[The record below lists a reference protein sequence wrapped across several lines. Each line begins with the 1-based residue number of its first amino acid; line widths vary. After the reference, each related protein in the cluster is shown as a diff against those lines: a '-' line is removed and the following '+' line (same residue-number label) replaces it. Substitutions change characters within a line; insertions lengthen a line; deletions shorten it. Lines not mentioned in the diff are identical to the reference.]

1 MIFMHSFA
9 PKSNSRAKCGKFT
22 SWLTRLVGDASVFV
36 LAGACWALVGQS
48 FAAEPAKLTIGD
60 GVVVKFAPAQQP
72 DQPSAGILVRS
83 QLVTAPGVT
92 FTSAA
97 DDRIGGQ
104 AYPTPGS
111 PKIGDWWGVFIA
123 PSVNVGDVSMNGL
136 TIRYAGSQVNLPAKV
151 GSISAGLTLPAKNF
165 SFDGLRLDSNSVGIR
180 VYGGG
185 SPSFTKANINA
196 NTVGLQVESGATPVV
211 SQSSLLGNTSYA
223 ILNLQPASVVQ
234 AEGNWWGHSSGPKQT
249 ATNPMGQGNP
259 VSEGVNY
266 GSFVA
271 AGPLLN
277 PSIRLASPAPYFE
290 QRTISLLLSCTNA
303 TEFRVAE
310 AGQFAG
316 VPFQALTNGQV
327 QIPFVVSEGDGQK
340 SLSVQFR
347 NGSGTVVTANLDGSV
362 RVDTTP
368 PLVRLIS
375 PAPGSLVNGRIALE
389 AVAEDGSG
397 ISQLQFFVDGQLFA
411 TKNAP
416 PFVSEWDTSLVA
428 EGIHTIKVLAKDAAG
443 RTSEQSTDVTVSRAP
458 PQDDRDGPAIAN
470 LVFDGLAIANGSKL
484 AGDGTLSVAV
494 SDRSG
499 VARVEV
505 LLDGNVV
512 AVASGSG
519 AYSTQIDW
527 KGIAAGSHTL
537 AIKASDSVGNVSNAS
552 FSITVEHLAPTVPV
566 IDQPVNGSTTRT
578 ATLTVA
584 GQAQSGVSVQLL
596 LNGQPS
602 GSALPVGTDGRFGA
616 AITLV
621 SGSNSIQASASNAS
635 GTSALSAPVQVTLD
649 VSVPVRPSSL
659 LASALAGGKVRLN
672 WTRSTDPNVTGYVV
686 FRSNAPFVS
695 EQEAVKITTSA
706 LAASVSLFEDL
717 PPADGLWVYRVAA
730 VNSAGT
736 LSELTNAGQATS
748 DGTAPKAVSISYTSQ
763 GKTDAATGRMG
774 QGVVSV
780 VLKTNEALQMT
791 PYLSV
796 VPEGGAPIPVE
807 LTRSSDTEYRGTFL
821 ISSNTPSGVANAL
834 FSARD
839 VVGNRGTDIDAGASI
854 RVDTEGPV
862 LSNIVLSP
870 TAPIKNDTAQT
881 LQVTFT
887 LSKKPSSVPQFK
899 FLLSGPVRSPV
910 TLSSV
915 SQVNPT
921 TFSAS
926 FSLPSDAGLGTPE
939 SLSFS
944 HISKD
949 DLDNVS
955 NKVSALNRF
964 QVYQG
969 NLPPL
974 DVPYGFTA
982 KAQAQGKVR
991 LTWQEVEQATSYQ
1004 LYRQAPGA
1012 AVLTPLIRT
1021 GGTEYIDQTPADGV
1035 YKYAIAT
1042 VRQSNGQESV
1052 SGQSAVVEVQS
1063 SATAPG
1069 APQNLTLSLTGQ
1081 GILATWQ
1088 PPLSSTVD
1096 HYRLYRGAG
1105 TVITSVD
1112 GLTPYKDRLKTTQ
1125 VVDASPSPTHG
1136 AYVVTSVDA
1145 AGNESAISN
1154 SSYLNASLLPVRDLA
1169 VEQIGGELPLLRW
1182 SAPNGNIAG
1191 YLVYVGPEGSRTKLT
1206 PAPIVDTRMTDTG
1219 YTSGDRRYTIAT
1231 VDANGVEMPRAI
1243 LLPSVSS
1250 QIVSGLPIKRGVMNK
1265 LHVQVVN
1272 TSPQSIDGAKVV
1284 VRLPINRDATQFKD
1298 HKSEVFSLAS
1308 NETKLIPV
1316 VVGGYADLPG
1326 APRAQVGVEISPVE
1340 GELVKVARYQTL
1352 AVSESSLVVGMSTDE
1367 FTRGATGKLKLTI
1380 ENTSDVDVELLT
1392 ATDNGANPSNE
1403 LRFKILDGDGNV
1415 LATQAYKQVF
1425 GASVVTLTNGQTVA
1439 RIPAGSKYV
1448 SDVFLLNVPSASPN
1462 SIRVRLEVD
1471 KLRYHTG
1478 QEDELSIT
1486 GRGSEKTVSLLETAY
1501 YGAVTDVS
1509 PISSFGDKDVVI
1521 KGRALDRSTQ
1531 APMSNTRLKL
1541 VLNQQGFERVFSVL
1555 TDASGNFEHIFKPT
1569 ITDAGLY
1576 KVSAVHPEITDRPEQ
1591 KSFTINRI
1599 TVGPTPFKIDL
1610 PKNYPFNIPFVAKAG
1625 AGTSATNLRLLLNP
1639 SDQPTGQVPQGV
1651 SVQLPSP
1658 VNIQEN
1664 QSLNLPVTF
1673 SANNDAQPSGSLIL
1687 SVTSDEHGGAALG
1700 LARVDYKLSEAR
1712 PYLVSTPT
1720 MVETGM
1726 SQGGNQIEKVIV
1738 KNNGLQDA
1746 INLRF
1751 TLTKSDGNP
1760 APNWATMAN
1769 QANGSLTVGQ
1779 SVSIDLSF
1787 APPASTPEGIY
1798 ELKLNVVGDNIPAQ
1812 SLNVY
1817 VNLTQSGQGN
1827 VLFKASDIYTAT
1839 VGKDGKLIPGLA
1851 GASITMQNEDVPS
1864 VSQELL
1870 TDALGEALFEKL
1882 PAGRYKFRARATNH
1896 QEVGGRLVIKP
1907 GVTAN
1912 QSVFLNYNVINVEWS
1927 VREITI
1933 QDRYEI
1939 TLNATFETDVPA
1951 AVVMVQPT
1959 SINLPKMAA
1968 GDVYY
1973 GELNITNYG
1982 LIRADAVKQHLPQS
1996 DAYFRYEFL
2005 VEVPKTLEAKQR
2017 VTIPYRVI
2025 SLQSLET
2032 AASSANASGGGCYSY
2047 STSFRVECEFTCK
2060 NGEQSTCGSS
2070 ASWFSVSNSS
2080 CGGGAGGPY
2089 TPGASSGISWPG
2101 GAGGYG
2107 GGSSSTIKMPGK
2119 KCVYV
2124 ASRLQCS

>member
-1 MIFMHSFA
+1 MTPFILKDSL
-9 PKSNSRAKCGKFT
+9 
-22 SWLTRLVGDASVFV
+22 WTRPALCLLAASQLLSVPV
-36 LAGACWALVGQS
+36 Q
-48 FAAEPAKLTIGD
+48 AAELSIAD
-60 GVVVKFAPAQQP
+60 GVVVKFGP
-72 DQPSAGILVRS
+72 DA
-83 QLVTAPGVT
+83 QLVVRDRLVSGEGVT
-92 FTSAA
+92 LTSQKDDTVGGQTGSTAGTPSMGDWRGLRIEKSAA
-97 DDRIGGQ
+97 GMGRFALND
-104 AYPTPGS
+104 
-111 PKIGDWWGVFIA
+111 
-123 PSVNVGDVSMNGL
+123 L
-136 TIRYAGSQVNLPAKV
+136 TLRYAGAAEAD
-151 GSISAGLTLPAKNF
+151 GTGAALTLRGVSPELNYVQF
-165 SFDGLRLDSNSVGIR
+165 SRNAVGLRLLDGASPAVKGSSFLYNATGIAAS
-180 VYGGG
+180 GG
-185 SPSFTKANINA
+185 SVPTITQTQF
-196 NTVGLQVESGATPVV
+196 SGSSVFAV
-211 SQSSLLGNTSYA
+211 SNET
-223 ILNLQPASVVQ
+223 PASVIQ
-234 AEGNWWGHSSGPKQT
+234 ATQNWWGHVSGPKQSL
-249 ATNPMGQGNP
+249 ANPQGQGDA
-259 VSEGVNY
+259 VTEGVNF
-266 GSFVA
+266 GSFLTGA
-271 AGPLLN
+271 PLLN
-277 PSIRLASPAPYFE
+277 PVVRLAAPAPYFE
-290 QRTISLLLSCTNA
+290 QRTLVLDLACVNA
-303 TEFRVAE
+303 TEYRIAE
-310 AGQFAG
+310 GDAFAG
-316 VPFQALTNGQV
+316 VSFQPLTDGRGRV
-327 QIPFVVSEGDGQK
+327 SFTTSEGDGRK
-340 SLSVQFR
+340 AISVQYR
-347 NGSGTVVTANLDGSV
+347 NSSGTVVIARLANGAL
-362 RVDTTP
+362 VDTAP
-368 PLVRLIS
+368 PLVSLTN
-375 PAPGSLVNGRIALE
+375 PAPGSIVSQPITLE
-389 AVAEDGSG
+389 ASATDSSG
-397 ISQLQFFVDGQLFA
+397 IEQVQFLVD
-411 TKNAP
+411 N
-416 PFVSEWDTSLVA
+416 VLVA
-428 EGIHTIKVLAKDAAG
+428 TRTATPYTYQWNTDAIAEGVHTIKVIARDAAG

-458 PQDDRDGPAIAN
+458 PQDDLVGPAISSVAFN
-470 LVFDGLAIANGSKL
+470 GSSVVNGSKL
-484 AGDGTLSVAV
+484 AGNGNLSMAV

-537 AIKASDSVGNVSNAS
+537 AIRASDSVGNVSNTS

-578 ATLTVA
+578 ANITVS
-584 GQAQSGVSVQLL
+584 GQAQPGVSVQLL

-602 GSALPVGTDGRFGA
+602 GGALPVGTDGRFA
-616 AITLV
+616 SALVLV

-635 GTSALSAPVQVTLD
+635 GTSALSAPVKITLD
-649 VSVPVRPSSL
+649 ASVPARPSSL

-686 FRSNAPFVS
+686 FRSNTPFS
-695 EQEAVKITTSA
+695 TEQEAVKITTSA

-899 FLLSGPVRSPV
+899 FLLSGPVRTPV

-921 TFSAS
+921 TYSAS
-926 FSLPSDAGLGTPE
+926 FSLPSDGGLGTPE

-974 DVPYGFTA
+974 DVPYGFAA

-1154 SSYLNASLLPVRDLA
+1154 SSYLNASLLPVRDLV

>member
-1 MIFMHSFA
+1 MSAQKRYLDRLALSRFPCDFSNLIARQLRLSFGI
-9 PKSNSRAKCGKFT
+9 S
-22 SWLTRLVGDASVFV
+22 
-36 LAGACWALVGQS
+36 LALGGGLFGGTAV
-48 FAAEPAKLTIGD
+48 AAEPARLTIGD
-60 GVVVKFAPAQQP
+60 GVVVKFAPAPQP
-72 DQPSAGILVRS
+72 DKASAGILVRS
-83 QLVTAPGVT
+83 QLLVGNGVT

-97 DDRIGGQ
+97 DDQIGGMTYR
-104 AYPTPGS
+104 ASATP
-111 PKIGDWWGVFIA
+111 KTGDWWGVFVA
-123 PSVNVGDVSMNGL
+123 PSVNVGDLSLNGL
-136 TIRYAGSQVNLPAKV
+136 SIRYAGSQVNLPTKAGAV
-151 GSISAGLTLPAKNF
+151 SAGLTLPAKSF
-165 SFDGLRLDSNSVGIR
+165 SFTGLRLDSNAIGVR
-180 VYGGG
+180 VYGAG
-185 SPSFTKANINA
+185 SPAFVQAQINSNNI
-196 NTVGLQVESGATPVV
+196 GLQVESGATPVV
-211 SQSSLLGNTSYA
+211 SQSSLLGNSTYA
-223 ILNLQPASVVQ
+223 ILNLQPSSIVQ
-234 AEGNWWGHSSGPKQT
+234 AEGNWWGHGSGPKQQ
-249 ATNPMGQGNP
+249 ATNPTGQGNP
-259 VSEGVNY
+259 VSEGVNF

-271 AGPLLN
+271 AGPLTN
-277 PSIRLASPAPYFE
+277 PSVRLASPAPYFE
-290 QRTISLLLSCTNA
+290 QRTINLILACTNA
-303 TEFRVAE
+303 TEFRLAE

-316 VPFQALTNGQV
+316 VPFQALTNGQAQV
-327 QIPFVVSEGDGQK
+327 PFVVSEGDGKK
-340 SLSVQFR
+340 SVSVQFR
-347 NGSGTVVTANLDGSV
+347 NASGTVVVANLDGDI
-362 RVDTTP
+362 RVDTTSP
-368 PLVRLIS
+368 TVRLVN
-375 PAPGSLVNGRIALE
+375 PVPGSVVNGRIALE
-389 AVAEDGSG
+389 ASAEDGSG
-397 ISQLQFFVDGQLFA
+397 ISQVQFFVDGQLFG
-411 TKNAP
+411 TKEVAP
-416 PFVSEWDTSLVA
+416 YSIEWDTSLVA
-428 EGIHTIKVLAKDAAG
+428 EGVHSIKVVAKDAVG
-443 RTSEQSTDVTVSRAP
+443 RLSEHVAEVTVSRAP
-458 PQDDRDGPAIAN
+458 PPDDVAGPVIGAVTFN
-470 LVFDGLAIANGSKL
+470 GSAIANGSKL
-484 AGDGTLSVAV
+484 TGDGSLSALVT
-494 SDRSG
+494 DRSG

-505 LLDGNVV
+505 LLDGNLLS
-512 AVASGSG
+512 VASGSG
-519 AYSTQIDW
+519 TYSAPLDLRGVT
-527 KGIAAGSHTL
+527 AGAHSL
-537 AIKASDSVGNVSNAS
+537 AIRASDSLGNVSSLS
-552 FSITVEHLAPTVPV
+552 FTVTVEHVAPTTPV
-566 IDQPVNGSTTRT
+566 IDQPIDGSTTRT
-578 ATLTVA
+578 AIVAVA
-584 GQAQSGVSVQLL
+584 GQAQSGASVQLI
-596 LNGQPS
+596 LNGQSS
-602 GSALPVGTDGRFGA
+602 GGALPVGADGRFA
-616 AITLV
+616 ASLTLS
-621 SGSNSIQASASNAS
+621 SGQNLIQATASNSS
-635 GTSALSAPVQVTLD
+635 GTSPLSAPVRISLD
-649 VSVPVRPSSL
+649 VSVPTRPSSL
-659 LASALAGGKVRLN
+659 LASALAGGKVRLT
-672 WTRSTDPNVTGYVV
+672 WTKSVDPNVTGYLV
-686 FRSNAPFVS
+686 FRSNSPFGTV
-695 EQEAVKITTSA
+695 QEAVKVTSSA
-706 LAASVSLFEDL
+706 LAASVSVFEDL
-717 PPADGLWVYRVAA
+717 PPSDGLWVYRIAA
-730 VNSAGT
+730 VNGAGT
-736 LSELTNAGQATS
+736 LSELTNAGQATA
-748 DGTAPKAVSISYTSQ
+748 DGTAPKAVSISYTTQ
-763 GKTDAATGRMG
+763 GKTDPATGRMG

-780 VLKTNEALQMT
+780 VLKTNEALQVT

-839 VVGNRGTDIDAGASI
+839 LVGNRGTDIDSGASI
-854 RVDTEGPV
+854 KVDTDGPV
-862 LSNIVLSP
+862 LSNIVLNP
-870 TAPIKNDTAQT
+870 AAPIKNDTAQT

-887 LSKKPSSVPQFK
+887 FNKKPSSVPQFK
-899 FLLSGPVRSPV
+899 WLLSGPVRSPV
-910 TLSSV
+910 TLSNV
-915 SQVNPT
+915 SQVDPST
-921 TFSAS
+921 YSAS

-955 NKVSALNRF
+955 NKVSAFNRF

-969 NLPPL
+969 SLPPL
-974 DVPYGFTA
+974 DVPFGFTA

-991 LTWQEVEQATSYQ
+991 LTWQAVEQANSYQ

-1012 AVLTPLIRT
+1012 SVLTPLART
-1021 GGTEYIDQTPADGV
+1021 GGTEYVDQTPTDGT
-1035 YKYAIAT
+1035 YKYAVAT

-1052 SGQSAVVEVQS
+1052 SGQSAVIEVQA

-1081 GILATWQ
+1081 GILASWQ

-1096 HYRLYRGAG
+1096 HYRLYRSTG
-1105 TVITSVD
+1105 TAITSLD
-1112 GLTPYKDRLKTTQ
+1112 GLTPYKDRIKTPLT
-1125 VVDASPSPTHG
+1125 VDASPSPTQG
-1136 AYVVTSVDA
+1136 AYVVTSVDL

-1154 SSYLNASLLPVRDLA
+1154 SAYMNASLLPVRDLV
-1169 VEQIGGELPLLRW
+1169 VEQIGGELPQLRW

-1191 YLVYVGPEGSRTKLT
+1191 YLVYVGPEASKTKLT
-1206 PAPIVDTRMTDTG
+1206 PTPVPDTRVTDTG
-1219 YTSGDRRYTIAT
+1219 YTTGERRYTIST
-1231 VDANGVEMPRAI
+1231 VDANGVEMPRSI

-1250 QIVSGLPIKRGVMNK
+1250 QIVSGLPVKRGVMNK

-1272 TSPQSIDGAKVV
+1272 TSPSAIDGAKVV
-1284 VRLPINRDATQFKD
+1284 VRLPINREATQFKD
-1298 HKSEVFSLAS
+1298 HKSASFSLAS

-1326 APRAQVGVEISPVE
+1326 APRAQVGIEISPVE
-1340 GELVKVARYQTL
+1340 GELVRVARFQTL
-1352 AVSESSLVVGMSTDE
+1352 DVSESSLVVGMSTDE

-1380 ENTSDVDVELLT
+1380 ENTSEVDVELLT
-1392 ATDNGANPSNE
+1392 ATNNGANPSTE

-1415 LATQAYKQVF
+1415 LATQPYQQVF
-1425 GASVVTLTNGQTVA
+1425 GASVVTLTSGQTVA

-1462 SIRVRLEVD
+1462 SIRVKLEVD

-1478 QEDELSIT
+1478 QEDELSIA

-1501 YGAVTDVS
+1501 YGVVTDVS

-1531 APMSNTRLKL
+1531 APISNTRLKL
-1541 VLNQQGFERVFSVL
+1541 VLNQQGFERVFNVL
-1555 TDASGNFEHIFKPT
+1555 TDTTGNFEYVFKPT

-1591 KSFTINRI
+1591 KAFTINRI

-1610 PKNYPFNIPFVAKAG
+1610 PKNYPFNIPLVARAG
-1625 AGTSATNLRLLLNP
+1625 AGTSATNLRLVLNP
-1639 SDQPTGQVPQGV
+1639 ADQPTGQVPQGV
-1651 SVQLPSP
+1651 SVHLPSP
-1658 VNIQEN
+1658 VSILEN

-1673 SANNDAQPSGSLIL
+1673 SANNEAQPSGSLIFA
-1687 SVTSDEHGGAALG
+1687 VISDEHASTPLG
-1700 LARVDYKLSEAR
+1700 LARVDYRLSEAL
-1712 PYLVSTPT
+1712 PYLVSTPS

-1726 SQGGNQIEKVIV
+1726 SQGGSQLEKVLV
-1738 KNNGLQDA
+1738 KNSGLQDA

-1760 APNWATMAN
+1760 APVWATLAN
-1769 QANGSLTVGQ
+1769 QVNGSLAVGQ
-1779 SVSIDLSF
+1779 SVSVDLSF

-1798 ELKLNVVGDNIPAQ
+1798 ELKLNVIGDNVPAQ

-1839 VGKDGKLIPGLA
+1839 VGKDGRLIPGLA
-1851 GASITMQNEDVPS
+1851 GASITVQNEDVPS
-1864 VSQELL
+1864 VSHELL
-1870 TDALGEALFEKL
+1870 TDALGEALFENL

-1896 QEVGGRLVIKP
+1896 QEVGGRLVVKP
-1907 GVTAN
+1907 GITAN
-1912 QSVFLNYNVINVEWS
+1912 QSVFLNYNVITVEWS

-1951 AVVMVQPT
+1951 AVVMVQPA

-2032 AASSANASGGGCYSY
+2032 AASSGDSSGGGCYSY
-2047 STSFRVECEFTCK
+2047 STTFRLECAFTCK

-2080 CGGGAGGPY
+2080 CGSSSGGVSSPGG
-2089 TPGASSGISWPG
+2089 SSGISWPG

-2107 GGSSSTIKMPGK
+2107 GGSSTSIRMRGK
-2119 KCVYV
+2119 KCEYI